1 MVLLDTSVLVE
12 MLKAK
17 PDAKVEAWLAAQPAA
32 SVFVSTIAEAEMRQM
47 AMFLAEGKRGKMM
60 GIVEGIF
67 GEDFAGRV
75 LPVDGFAA
83 EAYAQIIF
91 DRRTAG
97 KAIAQLDAMVAG
109 IARSRGAKLAAKNVD
124 GFEGCGVEVVDPWG
138 SAAASST
145 RL

>member
-17 PDAKVEAWLAAQPAA
+17 PDPKVEAWLAAQPAA
-32 SVFVSTIAEAEMRQM
+32 SVFVSTIAEGEMRQA
-47 AMFLAEGKRGKMM
+47 AMLLSERKRGEMM
-60 GIVEGIF
+60 GIIEGIF

-75 LPVDGFAA
+75 LPFDRFAA
-83 EAYAQIIF
+83 GAYAQIIF
-91 DRRTAG
+91 DRRTTG
-97 KAIAQLDAMVAG
+97 KGIAQLDAMVAG
-109 IARSRGAKLAAKNVD
+109 IARLRGAKLATKNVE
-124 GFEGCGVEVVDPWG
+124 GVLGCGVEVVDPWG